1 VYRLCGAVLTNPYLE
16 VDKKI
21 VSEIYTSS
29 GIMDNL
35 KVLCDVYGSRF
46 PGTPQ
51 DLGCVKYIVEKLTD
65 YGLEASYDEFKIPG
79 WTRGPAFLEVT
90 SPIQRSFEVISLPHS
105 VAGEVETELIDLGA
119 GHIEVYEKRKDEID
133 GNIVMVS
140 GEKPAGME
148 KNPHRTEKFNR
159 SILAG
164 ARGWIFTNRSPG
176 KGQVTGGV
184 SPIVPAI
191 GTTFEDGEFLRRLVK
206 REGRVRVRIKTS
218 DRNHDVT
225 TYNIIADLQGTGN
238 YTEYVATGSHYDAH
252 DISPGAYDP
261 ASGVVMMMEMA
272 RALALVKNKLKR
284 KIRFLFFGAEETG
297 LFGSYNYTK
306 THSAEL
312 DDCRF
317 YLNLDC
323 AGGPGKKGIKFHDY
337 PELSEFTR
345 KVEEEINSAM
355 PTSQGVSSASDHWP
369 FFLKGVPSGGGSDP
383 SRPMGSGDNFIHT
396 KYDTLDKLNVEDMRL
411 GSVNYARWL
420 LRAAS
425 TDEWNVKRKTQA
437 DIEETIKK
445 MNMGAAIA
453 VKEMV
458 KESVKG
464 WNDIHPDTQEWLK
477 TA

>member
-1 VYRLCGAVLTNPYLE
+1 MANPYLD

-46 PGTPQ
+46 PGTPG
-51 DLGCVKYIVEKLTD
+51 DIGSVKYMVEKLTE
-65 YGLEASYDEFKIPG
+65 YGLEAIYEEFRIPG
-79 WTRGPAFLEVT
+79 WTRGPATLEVT
-90 SPIQRSFEVISLPHS
+90 SPVKRSFEVISLPHS
-105 VAGEVETELIDLGA
+105 VAGEVETELVDLGA
-119 GHIEVYEKRKDEID
+119 GHIDVYEKRRDEIE
-133 GNIVMVS
+133 GKIVMVS
-140 GEKPAGME
+140 GAKPPGMV

-206 REGRVRVRIKTS
+206 REGSVKVRIKTG

-225 TYNIIADLQGTGN
+225 THNVIADLHGTGN
-238 YTEYVATGSHYDAH
+238 SREYVATGSHYDAH

-261 ASGVVMMMEMA
+261 ASGCVMMMEMA
-272 RALALVKNKLKR
+272 RALALAKGSLKR
-284 KIRFLFFGAEETG
+284 RIRFLFFGAEETG
-297 LFGSYNYTK
+297 LFGSYNYTE
-306 THSAEL
+306 THESEL
-312 DDCRF
+312 ADCRF

-323 AGGPGKKGIKFHDY
+323 AGGPGKKGLKFHDY

-345 KVEEEINSAM
+345 QVEAETNSEM

-369 FFLKGVPSGGGSDP
+369 FFLKGVPSGAGDDP
-383 SRPMGSGDNFIHT
+383 SRPMGTGDNFIHT
-396 KYDTLDKLNVEDMRL
+396 KYDTLDKLNVEDMRR
-411 GSVNYARWL
+411 GSVNYARFL
-420 LRAAS
+420 LRVANVE
-425 TDEWNVKRKTQA
+425 TWDVKRKTPE
-437 DIEETIKK
+437 DIQETIKK
-445 MNMGAAIA
+445 LNMGAAIA
-453 VKEMV
+453 VKEKV
-458 KESVKG
+458 YEVVAR
-464 WNDIHPDTQEWLK
+464 WDDLHPETLEWLK
-477 TA
+477 KGPG